1 MHASIKGGFWA
12 LVLGGAALSVVSYMT
27 APPAMTNAAQVQAPQ
42 VAVPVVIDPKAEP
55 APFIAA
61 NLDMVFEAPVLE
73 PAPKVPG
80 LTQTPLILAL
90 HSGAPTAPQVPDA
103 PEVNTQPAAPQGSQ
117 IARAPTPAAPAP
129 QQNNAVVTQ
138 TARAP
143 ESEPGV
149 MIISP
154 TPDAEPQAEA
164 EVAEESPAEENALP
178 EDAPALLR
186 FAVPFE
192 NPEGLPVIAVVLID
206 DGTLTDGPSQMLESG
221 LVATIAVSPLMDDAT
236 LWAEAYREAGSEVA
250 MQMPLPDGATPI
262 DAEVSLAAAFEI
274 LPEAGLFFSDGEG
287 VLRNDRFVVAQVMQI
302 LASEGRGFVTFQR
315 GLGSLVRE
323 AERSGVSV
331 QTVLRDIDGA
341 GESNSAIERGLD
353 QAAFRARQ
361 LGGVV
366 VVARLKPRTLSV
378 LRQWAFDN
386 QRNGILLGPVSAL
399 MIEPP
404 VEEPVAIEGEVIE
417 GEVLEGKTPEGETQ
431 EGETQEGETP
441 VEDDATM
448 PAATK

>member
-1 MHASIKGGFWA
+1 
-12 LVLGGAALSVVSYMT
+12 
-27 APPAMTNAAQVQAPQ
+27 
-42 VAVPVVIDPKAEP
+42 
-55 APFIAA
+55 
-61 NLDMVFEAPVLE
+61 
-73 PAPKVPG
+73 
-80 LTQTPLILAL
+80 
-90 HSGAPTAPQVPDA
+90 
-103 PEVNTQPAAPQGSQ
+103 
-117 IARAPTPAAPAP
+117 
-129 QQNNAVVTQ
+129 
-138 TARAP
+138 
-143 ESEPGV
+143 

-341 GESNSAIERGLD
+341 GETNSAIERGLD
-353 QAAFRARQ
+353 RAAFRARQ

>member
-12 LVLGGAALSVVSYMT
+12 LVLGGAALSVVSFMT
-27 APPAMTNAAQVQAPQ
+27 APPVATVAAQVQAPQ
-42 VAVPVVIDPKAEP
+42 VTVPVVINPNTEP
-55 APFIAA
+55 APLIAA
-61 NLDMVFEAPVLE
+61 NLDISFGAPVLE
-73 PAPKVPG
+73 MAPKVPA

-90 HSGAPTAPQVPDA
+90 HSGAPNAPQVPEA
-103 PEVNTQPAAPQGSQ
+103 LEVITQPAAPQGTQ
-117 IARAPTPAAPAP
+117 IAKAPTPAATAP
-129 QQNNAVVTQ
+129 QQSNAAVTQ
-138 TARAP
+138 TAPAP
-143 ESEPGV
+143 NSVPAAT
-149 MIISP
+149 IISP
-154 TPDAEPQAEA
+154 TPEAEA
-164 EVAEESPAEENALP
+164 EVAGEASAEVDAVP

-186 FAVPFE
+186 FAAPFE

-206 DGTLTDGPSQMLESG
+206 DGTLTDGPTQMLESG
-221 LVATIAVSPLMDDAT
+221 LVATVAVSPLMDDAT
-236 LWAEAYREAGSEVA
+236 LWSEAYREAGSEVA
-250 MQMPLPDGATPI
+250 MQMSLPDGATPI

-287 VLRNDRFVVAQVMQI
+287 VLRNDRFVAAQVMQI

-323 AERSGVSV
+323 ADRSGVSV

-341 GESNSAIERGLD
+341 GETNSAIERGLD
-353 QAAFRARQ
+353 RAAFRARQ

-417 GEVLEGKTPEGETQ
+417 GEVPEGETQ
-431 EGETQEGETP
+431 EGETQEGETQEGETS